1 MQRASRDY
9 RKWVLLIETTTEQH
23 QILKSDQ
30 WEITEL
36 RLSGWQETRIRR
48 GGGQQQVTGDG
59 RCCRGLS
66 SSLWWQGQLQLQR
79 WELRWGHAAQEAIL
93 AQSAW
98 AGGDAPAPQPSW
110 EDQTLQ
116 YAWQTQLLLPW
127 GRKSDLFSSLPE
139 SPWFTQHR
147 HVPRSPTVSAECW
160 AAAAETSTQWTPART
175 PQPPKCST
183 RHIQR
188 GSGEHCFAQ
197 QKHHSQCMVLMG
209 PLVFL
214 EPCLFLRLLMGLFW
228 KQPRTV
234 QGTPSNWCAAHIQSA
249 LTNGM

>member
-160 AAAAETSTQWTPART
+160 AAAAETSTQWA
-175 PQPPKCST
+175 
-183 RHIQR
+183 
-188 GSGEHCFAQ
+188 
-197 QKHHSQCMVLMG
+197 
-209 PLVFL
+209 
-214 EPCLFLRLLMGLFW
+214 
-228 KQPRTV
+228 PRTHPTAPEMQQQAHPEGQRWTLLRPAEAQSMHGINGPTRFPWALFV
-234 QGTPSNWCAAHIQSA
+234 PAVAYGIILKAAPHCAGYPQ
-249 LTNGM
+249 